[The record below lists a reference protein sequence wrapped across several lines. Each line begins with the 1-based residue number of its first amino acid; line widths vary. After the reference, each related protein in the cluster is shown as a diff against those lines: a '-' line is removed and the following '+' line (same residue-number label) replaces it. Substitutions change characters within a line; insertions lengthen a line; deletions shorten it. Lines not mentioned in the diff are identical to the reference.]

1 MQIPKVANIEVPKI
15 ELVQGY
21 KSSLKFFHPPDYY
34 YTHPTLPNNTLEN
47 IQGYEINEDDLKML
61 ESIATSKKLPPSL
74 LNQKIFEDAFE
85 LWEND
90 TGRGQIIPYD
100 RACYLTKE
108 NKICEKWDTYENPSI
123 TGNSIIQ
130 ALYDQWIKQRDKMG
144 RPLLRRYWKSEGI
157 NDIQLKIA
165 FQPRGGY
172 REKMRLRN
180 SKKNDYEAYD
190 KVIIT

>member
-1 MQIPKVANIEVPKI
+1 MTKVNYRLQYFKKTVSNYVGQSKNRHVIRPRNVDQNKKLLVTTEREDSATEMQIPKVANIEVPKI

-85 LWEND
+85 L
-90 TGRGQIIPYD
+90 
-100 RACYLTKE
+100 
-108 NKICEKWDTYENPSI
+108 
-123 TGNSIIQ
+123 
-130 ALYDQWIKQRDKMG
+130 
-144 RPLLRRYWKSEGI
+144 
-157 NDIQLKIA
+157 
-165 FQPRGGY
+165 
-172 REKMRLRN
+172 
-180 SKKNDYEAYD
+180 
-190 KVIIT
+190 